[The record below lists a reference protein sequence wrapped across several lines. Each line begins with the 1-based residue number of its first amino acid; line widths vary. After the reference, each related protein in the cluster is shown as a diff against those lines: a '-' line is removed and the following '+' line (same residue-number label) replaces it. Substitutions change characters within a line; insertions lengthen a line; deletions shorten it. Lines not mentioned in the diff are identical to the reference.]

1 MMGEQKML
9 DTDGLFRLAASD
21 FQQAGVHLA
30 EAEAQLQR
38 LRARLERCAALVR
51 EMPRDDV
58 MWQQV
63 DVIFNGEKAGV
74 AAGNKADSRVD
85 A

>member
-1 MMGEQKML
+1 ML

-63 DVIFNGEKAGV
+63 DVIFNGEPAG
-74 AAGNKADSRVD
+74 AASGSTGAPGLD
-85 A
+85 AG

>member
-1 MMGEQKML
+1 MEDDAL
-9 DTDGLFRLAASD
+9 DTSGLFRMAASD

-30 EAEAQLQR
+30 EAEAQLLR

-58 MWQQV
+58 LWQQV
-63 DVIFNGEKAGV
+63 DVIFNGERPEAVGEREHE
-74 AAGNKADSRVD
+74 S
-85 A
+85 